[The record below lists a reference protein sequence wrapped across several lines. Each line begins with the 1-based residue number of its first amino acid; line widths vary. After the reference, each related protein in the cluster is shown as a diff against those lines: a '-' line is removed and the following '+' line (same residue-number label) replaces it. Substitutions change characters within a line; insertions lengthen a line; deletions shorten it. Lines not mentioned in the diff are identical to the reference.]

1 MRTRELE
8 RRGGVWR
15 FEAGGECA
23 LPWPA
28 MLQPP
33 VASAKRMERRINLQR
48 QVEAHKHLGHCEY
61 RRGERDSGVG
71 GWGANCHLPLGPP
84 SSVDWALPRGFC
96 QSRYLVVSLEWQLP
110 LKSSSQPQRY
120 VTGSS
125 QEQRFEP
132 EVQLRTKKKKRRL
145 QKFNFVEQV
154 LSPKN
159 AALFLP

>member
-1 MRTRELE
+1 M
-8 RRGGVWR
+8 RRGAAQCAHESWRGAEGVWR
-15 FEAGGECA
+15 FEAGGESA

-28 MLQPP
+28 PLQPTL
-33 VASAKRMERRINLQR
+33 VSAKRMERRTNLQR
-48 QVEAHKHLGHCEY
+48 QVEGHKHLGHCEY
-61 RRGERDSGVG
+61 RRTLGARRILG

-132 EVQLRTKKKKRRL
+132 EVQLRTKKKTSSSKVQLCRAG
-145 QKFNFVEQV
+145 FI
-154 LSPKN
+154 S
-159 AALFLP
+159 